1 MRSTRRNLVRHGA
14 ALMATGAL
22 AVSGVLAPRRAR
34 AQARASLPMPD
45 VKALV
50 FDTFGTVVDWRNGV
64 ARESQ
69 RILKPMGYDVDWLTF
84 ADAWRAEYGPSME
97 EVRSGR
103 RPFVKLDILHRENLV
118 RVLPRFKIGKLNE
131 PTLDE
136 LNLAWHKLDAWPDV
150 GPGFARLHKRFLMAP
165 CSNGNIALMADVGRR
180 NNLPW
185 DAILGSEIAQG
196 YKPQP
201 KVYLATCE
209 AFNLKPEQVM
219 MCAAHSGDLSS
230 AQKLGLRTGH
240 IGRPGEG
247 GPGTGETEP
256 KGSFDVVGKNF
267 NDFADKLG
275 V

>member
-1 MRSTRRNLVRHGA
+1 MNFTRRTLMHRGA
-14 ALMATGAL
+14 ALAATGMLADFGLFVRSRAL
-22 AVSGVLAPRRAR
+22 AQGAAG
-34 AQARASLPMPD
+34 QPMPE

-64 ARESQ
+64 AREAE
-69 RILKPMGYDVDWLTF
+69 RLLKPMGYDVDWLAF
-84 ADAWRAEYGPSME
+84 AEAWRKEYGPSME

-103 RPFVKLDILHRENLV
+103 RPFVKLDILHRENLDH
-118 RVLPRFKIGKLNE
+118 VLPRFKLDKINE
-131 PTLDE
+131 STRDE

-150 GPGFARLHKRFLMAP
+150 GAAFARLHKRFLMAP
-165 CSNGNIALMADVGRR
+165 CSNGNIALMADVARL

-209 AFNLKPEQVM
+209 AFNLKPAQVM
-219 MCAAHSGDLSS
+219 MCAAHSGDLAA
-230 AQKLGLRTGH
+230 AQALGLKTGH

-267 NDFADKLG
+267 HDFADKLG